1 MFLWWFLLFIIFTL
15 MASVPVRSTDLC
27 GQVELPSRVDNS
39 GLVQIK
45 HKWTLI
51 NEGVLDYNHKIR
63 QGGNLSICPGL
74 TSPCDYWVMID
85 LAHGDKAK
93 YERDVSTC
101 TLQKK
106 KSGINLSEVND
117 FAWYPQLKNH
127 FLHFPCHTN
136 LLLFFFIRNKSIDF
150 IVRKGVSGYF
160 LLKSKE
166 KYWCRGIS
174 Y

>member
-74 TSPCDYWVMID
+74 TSPYDYWVMID

-106 KSGINLSEVND
+106 KVWNQFKRGQWFCMISTTEKS
-117 FAWYPQLKNH
+117 F
-127 FLHFPCHTN
+127 FTFPMPH
-136 LLLFFFIRNKSIDF
+136 KSIIIF
-150 IVRKGVSGYF
+150 YQK
-160 LLKSKE
+160 
-166 KYWCRGIS
+166 
-174 Y
+174 